1 MTAYSGNVK
10 STFVR
15 RPWPINLPMPDTIHK
30 GKAPYEFVVHAAQLV
45 GYDALAS
52 PDYRDFTLYVAPQ
65 DEVIDAV
72 YLVDDVGLDPDE
84 SNYNTLDIRD
94 DTTSTTIC
102 EVATER
108 GVLAGIPL
116 EITRVCAAANRAV
129 SAGDTVQLRV
139 TGTGNGHAI
148 NGEALVWVVSHLA

>member
-1 MTAYSGNVK
+1 MAGYSGTVK

-15 RPWPINLPMPDTIHK
+15 RPWPINLPTPDTAHRA
-30 GKAPYEFVVHAAQLV
+30 KAPYEFVVHAAQLV

-65 DEVIDAV
+65 NEVIDAV
-72 YLVDDVGLDPDE
+72 FLVDDVGLDPSE
-84 SNYNTLDIRD
+84 SDYNTLDIRD
-94 DTTSTTIC
+94 STTSTTIC
-102 EVATER
+102 EVVTQR

-116 EITRVCAAANRAV
+116 EITRAAAAANRAV
-129 SAGDTVQLRV
+129 STGDSVALRV

-148 NGEALVWVVSHLA
+148 NGETLVFVVSHLA